1 MKQLLYLFGFLLLL
15 SVFAAPAQAQTS
27 LDLMPS
33 RSPSVGL
40 CLSGGGAKGLAHI
53 SLLKALDSLGI
64 RVDYIT
70 GTSMGSIVGGL
81 YAVGY
86 SGIELDFLV
95 RGLDWSSLLSNNVPL
110 DRVNADEKDEH
121 GRYPL
126 ELPVKG
132 RRVELPTGI
141 IEGQELTALLQALTF
156 RVAHIHDFDSL
167 PIPFRCIGADIVNGN
182 PVVLD
187 HGNLAMALRTSM
199 SIPTIFTPI
208 EHGDSLLLVDG
219 GLSKNFPVDVVCDM
233 GAEIVIGGYT
243 GSKLYGKE
251 ELNSLVKIMYQSANF
266 SRIAESEGQKQSCD
280 ILADFNV
287 ELDAAGIEANDFK
300 KVEEILAAGDRI
312 VMKILPQLQAL
323 ARAQRASRDP
333 ATNVFGW
340 RKKAAATNSTGIP
353 VRTIAVNGLDVHQ
366 SPEVFMLSVA
376 ETDSIVSEYFGTRR
390 FKNVYYDLNTA
401 PDGEPTLSIRTR
413 RQPRTV
419 LKGGLHYDTELAA
432 SLIANLTLRDLLGS
446 DSRAMLGVDIGD
458 NYKVRADY
466 HKHLRHSRWWANG
479 YGYFEKITAPVYLN
493 NMVFDD
499 FHRRFLRVGIGL
511 NHTLS
516 PSSYFGV
523 HFMLEQ
529 TGYRPRVRA
538 DRRSLP
544 FVEGDTIIGVSKVR
558 YHVPGVEFR
567 YSAHTLDHSLFPTRG
582 KRISF
587 NGRISLGTSV
597 QFATQ
602 TVSNNRILLEDE
614 RLDLVRPYAK
624 VFVRWEKVYFL
635 KKRLRL
641 YPKFYAGARLTDREQ
656 EMQLDVMDRFFVGGA
671 DWRNDWA
678 FVPFWGNRDGFVL
691 HTAFVSAQVG
701 MPLLVSKNFQIVP
714 QYSLLAGTGLASNN
728 STPILD
734 IGQEIYQSFGVMFG
748 LNTLVGPM
756 MLNIAKADNDKAWRV
771 YGSIGFRF

>member
-1 MKQLLYLFGFLLLL
+1 M
-15 SVFAAPAQAQTS
+15 QAQTNP
-27 LDLMPS
+27 DFHAAN
-33 RSPSVGL
+33 SPSVGL

-81 YAVGY
+81 YAIGY
-86 SGIELDFLV
+86 SGNELDKLV
-95 RGLDWSSLLSNNVPL
+95 RGLKWNTLLSNNVPL
-110 DRVNADEKDEH
+110 DHVNADEKDEH

-132 RRVELPTGI
+132 RRVELPSGI
-141 IEGQELTALLQALTF
+141 IEGQELTAVLQALTF
-156 RVAHIHDFDSL
+156 RVAHIRDFDNL
-167 PIPFRCIGADIVNGN
+167 PIPFKCIGADIVSGK
-182 PVVLD
+182 PLILD
-187 HGNLAMALRTSM
+187 KGNLAMALRTSM

-219 GLSKNFPVDVVCDM
+219 GLSKNFPVDIVRDM
-233 GAEIVIGGYT
+233 GAKLVIGGYT
-243 GSKLYGKE
+243 GGKLYEKE

-266 SRIAESEGQKQSCD
+266 SRIAESEVQKTNCD
-280 ILADFNV
+280 VLADFNN
-287 ELDAAGIEANDFK
+287 ELDAAGITASDFK
-300 KVEEILAAGDRI
+300 KVEAILAIGDQV
-312 VMKILPQLQAL
+312 VMKIMPQLQAL
-323 ARAQRASRDP
+323 ARAQRANRDP
-333 ATNVFGW
+333 ATDVFGW
-340 RKKAAATNSTGIP
+340 RKKVAGLNSAGIP
-353 VRTIAVNGLDVHQ
+353 VCNIVVNGLDSFI
-366 SPEVFMLSVA
+366 SPQMLMLSAA
-376 ETDSIVSEYFGTRR
+376 EADSIVSEYFGTRR
-390 FKNVYYDLNTA
+390 FKTVYYDFNTS
-401 PDGEPTLSIRTR
+401 PDDGEPSLNIQTR

-446 DSRAMLGVDIGD
+446 DSRAVLGVDIGD

-516 PSSYFGV
+516 QSSYFGV
-523 HFMLEQ
+523 HFVLEQ
-529 TGYRPRVRA
+529 TGYRPRIRV
-538 DRRSLP
+538 DQRSLP
-544 FVEGDTIIGVSKVR
+544 FVEGDTLIGVSKVR

-567 YSAHTLDHSLFPTRG
+567 YSANTLDHTLFPTRG
-582 KRISF
+582 KRIAF
-587 NGRISLGTSV
+587 NTRISLGTSV
-597 QFATQ
+597 LFATQ
-602 TVSNNRILLEDE
+602 MASNNRILREDE
-614 RLDLVRPYAK
+614 RSDLVHPYAK

-641 YPKFYAGARLTDREQ
+641 YPKFYAGARFTDREQ
-656 EMQLDVMDRFFVGGA
+656 EVQLDVMDRFFVGGA

-678 FVPFWGNRDGFVL
+678 FVPFWGNRDGFAL
-691 HTAFVSAQVG
+691 HSAFVSAQVG

-714 QYSLLAGTGLASNN
+714 QYSLLAGTGLVSNN
-728 STPILD
+728 SSPILD
-734 IGQEIYQSFGVMFG
+734 IGQEMYQSFGVMFG